1 MLDCGNCVVGRGRGL
16 ERMRGGAM
24 DEGCWDERHIS
35 ISKAGRTFVAA
46 SHTPNNTITKKSPNR
61 SPCIRTVV

>member
-1 MLDCGNCVVGRGRGL
+1 M